1 MVYET
6 LFYLPKVCLS
16 DAGGASMDSVQTSW
30 TGGDLTDS
38 LLGCLKKDTLVVF
51 LPSAFS
57 DILTGWTCV
66 GDEPALLLKGLL
78 HDVNNIPTNIIC
90 RLKDFATAPSGDI
103 SDKLICFYFSDWL
116 PNFAYQ
122 RIFYLRMRFK

>member
-57 DILTGWTCV
+57 DILTGWTCDSGTAAPFMVV
-66 GDEPALLLKGLL
+66 GPPPTPFAKGWGW
-78 HDVNNIPTNIIC
+78 C
-90 RLKDFATAPSGDI
+90 
-103 SDKLICFYFSDWL
+103 
-116 PNFAYQ
+116 
-122 RIFYLRMRFK
+122 